1 MSRDPKQKPPT
12 TPDGRYFVMKGVL
25 WRCSDPGLGPKQR
38 ALLVEALMHA
48 RRDVGRA
55 LRAGDSEAERRRAP
69 VSTRPRWR
77 SGSGARRGGRM
88 ALRTSTATGWKTRP
102 MPRGSTPC
110 LLRSRA
116 PRPAHPRSTR

>member
-1 MSRDPKQKPPT
+1 MSREPKQKPPT

-55 LRAGDSEAERRRAP
+55 LRAGDSEAERQARARVHKAKVALGERGP
-69 VSTRPRWR
+69 PWWTD
-77 SGSGARRGGRM
+77 GAPDFNRHRVENTPYAAWFH
-88 ALRTSTATGWKTRP
+88 ALPAQIEGTSAGT
-102 MPRGSTPC
+102 S
-110 LLRSRA
+110 S
-116 PRPAHPRSTR
+116 

>member
-1 MSRDPKQKPPT
+1 MSREPKQKPPT

-55 LRAGDSEAERRRAP
+55 LRAGDSEAERQARAR
-69 VSTRPRWR
+69 VHKAKVAL
-77 SGSGARRGGRM
+77 GERGPPWWTDDAPDFNRHRVENTPYAAWFH
-88 ALRTSTATGWKTRP
+88 ALPAQIEGTSAGT
-102 MPRGSTPC
+102 S
-110 LLRSRA
+110 S
-116 PRPAHPRSTR
+116 

>member
-1 MSRDPKQKPPT
+1 MSREPKQKPPT

-55 LRAGDSEAERRRAP
+55 LRAGDSEAEHQARARVHKAKVALGERGP
-69 VSTRPRWR
+69 PWWMD
-77 SGSGARRGGRM
+77 GAPDFNRHRVENTPYAAWFH
-88 ALRTSTATGWKTRP
+88 ALPAQIEGTSAGT
-102 MPRGSTPC
+102 S
-110 LLRSRA
+110 S
-116 PRPAHPRSTR
+116 